1 MADEQT
7 LIEKAGRVLSGMNA
21 QAIMDAF
28 NAMAGGAN
36 KLSQVLQRAG
46 IEQIAEQAPD
56 EEAPVEE
63 GEEEAVAEDD
73 APPPEG
79 DEEAPPEEEEKPEEK
94 MVIRLD
100 QSEVN
105 YTAATT
111 KKGAA
116 CSNCRWFSSDLEYG
130 IQTCQ
135 IINGW
140 PMPIVANG
148 YCDRHEPLTQ
158 EMFEP
163 HEMMMER
170 QAQREYFKVLRN
182 LFRRDEPDT
191 DFTVFKDAAG
201 VWRWIARYTNNFQ
214 DLQSEIISEKAL
226 EEYVLRVNMG
236 FVPMPTLRVWH
247 IPGSDHGKAEQVFGH
262 GSFVYAVGSFDN
274 TPEAQHAIA
283 EYRKSKGKTRLS
295 QGFTH
300 PKWAF
305 RDGVYQVMNTFE
317 ISTLPPGAAANP
329 FTSFEEIQ
337 TMQINAEQRQYLEKT
352 LGKDKAESIL
362 QTAEK
367 DTETIKN
374 LGVAYKDF
382 VNPNGTPE
390 KPELTE
396 EQIVAKAFVDM
407 VEAQSEVL
415 RIAQAQEAAIKAL
428 TDELAKRD
436 ATLATLQGEIDKV
449 KATFALAPRRASES
463 PKTAL
468 TTEEAEQVQKEIPR
482 EKDDFWGGL
491 NIPKADNQ

>member
-1 MADEQT
+1 MADE
-7 LIEKAGRVLSGMNA
+7 LSLRDKAGRVLSGMNA
-21 QAIMDAF
+21 QAILDAF
-28 NAMAGGAN
+28 NATAGGLN
-36 KLSQVLQRAG
+36 KLSEVLQRAG
-46 IEQIAEQAPD
+46 VEQA
-56 EEAPVEE
+56 AEE
-63 GEEEAVAEDD
+63 GEEAPPAEGEAVAEDD
-73 APPPEG
+73 APPA
-79 DEEAPPEEEEKPEEK
+79 EEAPPEDEEAEPEEK
-94 MVIRLD
+94 MVMRLD

-135 IINGW
+135 IVNGW

-148 YCDRHEPLTQ
+148 YCDRHEALTQ

-163 HEMMMER
+163 EAVTMER

-182 LFRRDEPDT
+182 LFRRSSEPDDS

-201 VWRWIARYTNNFQ
+201 QWRWIARYTNNFQ
-214 DLQSEIISEKAL
+214 DLEGEIISEKAL
-226 EEYVLRVNMG
+226 EQYVLRVQQG
-236 FVPMPTLRVWH
+236 FVPLPTLRVWH

-274 TPEAQHAIA
+274 TPEAEHAIA

-305 RDGVYQVMNTFE
+305 KDGVYQVMNTFE

-337 TMQINAEQRQYLEKT
+337 TMQINAEQRQYLVKT
-352 LGKDKAESIL
+352 LGEDKAASIL

-367 DTETIKN
+367 DTEAIKT

-382 VNPNGTPE
+382 NNQAE
-390 KPELTE
+390 KPATPELTE
-396 EQIVAKAFVDM
+396 EQIVAKMFVDT
-407 VEAQSEVL
+407 VEGQSEVL

-428 TDELAKRD
+428 SDELAKRD
-436 ATLATLQGEIDKV
+436 AVIATLQGEIDKV
-449 KATFALAPRRASES
+449 KATLALAPRASES
-463 PKTAL
+463 PRTAL
-468 TTEEAEQVQKEIPR
+468 TIEEAAKVEKEIPR

-491 NIPKADNQ
+491 NIAKADNQ